1 MTGLHAA
8 AAVLLVIAGLAKV
21 LHPRPTAEM
30 LGTLGLPG
38 VPALAA
44 AIGVGEFALGL
55 LALVVGGPFF
65 AVATGIV
72 YVGFAVVV
80 LRALAVDAPSCGCF
94 GRDDTPPSWIHVVGD
109 LVFAVAS
116 FVAAAGS
123 TPLEVMDDQPA
134 GGIPFVIV
142 VGLVAG
148 LAVAAFTALPAA
160 LDARHPRRPDRPF
173 TVDTSAREPS
183 ASSRPRS
190 TR

>member
-21 LHPRPTAEM
+21 VHPRPTADM

-38 VPALAA
+38 VPALATG
-44 AIGVGEFALGL
+44 IGVGEFVLGL
-55 LALVVGGPFF
+55 LALVVGGPVL
-65 AVATGIV
+65 AVAVGLV
-72 YVGFAVVV
+72 YVGFALVV
-80 LRALAVDAPSCGCF
+80 LRALAVGAPSCGCF

-109 LVFAVAS
+109 MVFAVAS

-148 LAVAAFTALPAA
+148 LAVVAFTALPAA
-160 LDARHPRRPDRPF
+160 LEARHPRRPSRAF
-173 TVDTSAREPS
+173 TVDTSALD
-183 ASSRPRS
+183 ASTSGRRRS
-190 TR
+190 G